1 MKGCKLIAV
10 NPTNVRSRG
19 IPAIIVWLSLFVLFC
34 ISPGT
39 VLAQSQP
46 AIPAQGAQAAQ
57 GTESNPPNAPGSI
70 SGTVVDGQGATVSGA
85 QVKLTRGEQSL
96 SQDTRTGDDGQFS
109 FVGIAPGTFHVTIT
123 SEGFA
128 TQTISGTL
136 HSGETYTVPQVP
148 LSIAANVTQVVVVPP
163 EVLAEEQVKQQ
174 EKQRVLGAIPN
185 FYVTYVPN
193 AVPLYPKQKFELAW
207 KSMIDPVNLVLIGG
221 IAGIQQATD
230 QFPGYG
236 QGAAGYGK
244 RYGAVYGDFFTSTF
258 IGDAILPS
266 LFKQDPRY
274 FYKGTGSTQS
284 RILYA
289 IANTFICKGDNGRW
303 QFNYSYI
310 LGSLASGG
318 ISNAYYPEKSR
329 GVGLVFE
336 NTAIGLGENAAVN
349 LLQEFIIRKLTP
361 NLPKIAKHD
370 PSQP

>member
-1 MKGCKLIAV
+1 MA
-10 NPTNVRSRG
+10 
-19 IPAIIVWLSLFVLFC
+19 A
-34 ISPGT
+34 
-39 VLAQSQP
+39 AQSQP
-46 AIPAQGAQAAQ
+46 VTPAAPPQPATPVQGTQGAQ
-57 GTESNPPNAPGSI
+57 GTESIPPNSPGSI
-70 SGTVVDGQGATVSGA
+70 SGTVVDGQGATVGGA
-85 QVKLTRGEQSL
+85 HVKLTRGEQSL
-96 SQDTRTGDDGQFS
+96 SQEMRTGDDGQFS
-109 FVGIAPGTFHVTIT
+109 FVGIPPGTFQVTVT

-136 HSGETYTVPQVP
+136 HPGETYTLPQVP
-148 LSIAANVTQVVVVPP
+148 LSIAANVTQVVVLPP
-163 EVLAEEQVKQQ
+163 EVIAEQQVKEQ

-207 KSMIDPVNLVLIGG
+207 KSMVDPVNLVLIGG
-221 IAGIQQATD
+221 IAGIEQATN

-244 RYGAVYGDFFTSTF
+244 RYGAVYGDFLTSVF

-289 IANTFICKGDNGRW
+289 LANTFICKGDNGRW

-310 LGSLASGG
+310 MGSLASGG

-349 LLQEFIIRKLTP
+349 LLQEFVIRKLTP
-361 NLPKIAKHD
+361 NLPKVPKHNT
-370 PSQP
+370 SQP